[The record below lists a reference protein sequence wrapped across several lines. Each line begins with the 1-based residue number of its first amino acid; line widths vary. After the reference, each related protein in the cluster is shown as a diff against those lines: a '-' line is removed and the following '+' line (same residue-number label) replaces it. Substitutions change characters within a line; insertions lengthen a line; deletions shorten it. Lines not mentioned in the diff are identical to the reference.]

1 VKRILRA
8 AVAFARR
15 EPRFRVTG
23 SAASDVGRLRHHNE
37 DRFVF
42 AHLGSDDDAPPS
54 PLRSMPATGALLLV
68 ADGMGGRAAGDVAS
82 TMASRIVAG
91 HLRAAWCAREAR
103 TSAQVAEA
111 LRAALTLANDEIHEF
126 ASGDPDRNG
135 MGTTATAA
143 VLVGASLA
151 VAHVGD
157 TRAYVVRG
165 GREQRL
171 TRDHSWAQHLL
182 DTGAASAEEVERH
195 APANILLRALGP
207 QPEVV
212 IDLSEHRVRAG
223 DVLVLCS
230 DGLWSAVAEHEI
242 AAIVSTE
249 ANLAVAGQALID
261 LANVRGGRDNVT
273 VLVARVETTELACE
287 PDDRAG

>member
-1 VKRILRA
+1 MKRILRA
-8 AVAFARR
+8 AAALARR

-42 AHLGSDDDAPPS
+42 AHLGSEDDALQS

-103 TSAQVAEA
+103 TSAQVTEA
-111 LRAALTLANDEIHEF
+111 LRAALTLANEEIHGF
-126 ASGDPDRNG
+126 ASCDPDRNG

-143 VLVGASLA
+143 VLVGASLS

-165 GREQRL
+165 GREHRL

-182 DTGAASAEEVERH
+182 DIGAASAEEVERH
-195 APANILLRALGP
+195 AHGNILLRALGP
-207 QPEVV
+207 RPEVV

-261 LANVRGGRDNVT
+261 LANARGGRDNVT
-273 VLVARVETTELACE
+273 VLVARVETNEIAYQ
-287 PDDRAG
+287 PDDR